1 MFRFRLQISHRHLMR
16 APSAL
21 YRLSVD
27 RFRSRPTLRT
37 AQDHHWPGWQAQI
50 AAIPS
55 VVLNRSNFVHYGVQS
70 SGHELMHRFWLMSL
84 DKIGLPA
91 VTGEEMSKFLVIHP
105 AKHSRICDLVPV
117 EMQDGQHGTV
127 TCRIE
132 KLVAMPACCQ
142 RSGFRLTV
150 SHHAAREQVWVV
162 EHRAASVHD
171 RITQFSTF
179 VDGARGLGRRVARN
193 SSGEGELFEQSL
205 YALFILRDVRI
216 KLAVAALQV
225 RIRNHSGAAVA
236 GTSNVNDIQVV
247 VLNQAIEMDVDE
259 VQTGCRPPVP

>member
-1 MFRFRLQISHRHLMR
+1 SHPSIALGSQFGEFRNHLSILVKQFLRPITSHPVFEDLHVFRFRLQISHRHLMR

-55 VVLNRSNFVHYGVQS
+55 LVSNRSNFVHYGVQS

-91 VTGEEMSKFLVIHP
+91 VTGEEMSKLLVIHP

-132 KLVAMPACCQ
+132 KLV
-142 RSGFRLTV
+142 
-150 SHHAAREQVWVV
+150 
-162 EHRAASVHD
+162 
-171 RITQFSTF
+171 
-179 VDGARGLGRRVARN
+179 
-193 SSGEGELFEQSL
+193 
-205 YALFILRDVRI
+205 
-216 KLAVAALQV
+216 
-225 RIRNHSGAAVA
+225 
-236 GTSNVNDIQVV
+236 
-247 VLNQAIEMDVDE
+247 
-259 VQTGCRPPVP
+259 